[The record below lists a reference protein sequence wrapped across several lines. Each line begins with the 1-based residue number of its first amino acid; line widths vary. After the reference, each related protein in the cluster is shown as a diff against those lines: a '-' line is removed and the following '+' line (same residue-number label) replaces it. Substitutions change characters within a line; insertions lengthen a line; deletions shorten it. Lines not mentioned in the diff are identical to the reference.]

1 VVNSDRP
8 GPFITDILFTEV
20 LLALQDRKDC
30 YLAAREVTS
39 TVIRELL
46 MSKDKMSIEP
56 KQISQATAKVLKRL
70 DKRAWMRYAAEH
82 PSLHKNRVQG

>member
-1 VVNSDRP
+1 M
-8 GPFITDILFTEV
+8 LFTEV

-39 TVIRELL
+39 TVIKQLL
-46 MSKDKMSIEP
+46 KLPNKPRIEP
-56 KQISQATAKVLKRL
+56 KQISEATAKVLKRL

-82 PSLHKNRVQG
+82 PSLQLR